1 MLLTYYGDD
10 FSGSTDVMEAL
21 TLGGV
26 PAVLFL
32 EPPTPQA
39 LERFPECQAVGVA
52 GVSRSES
59 PAWMEVHLPRIFSAL
74 SDLGAPLCHYKVC
87 STFDSSPTH
96 GNIGKAVEIGR
107 SVFGAT
113 TVPMVVGAPVLRR
126 YVLFA
131 NLFATV
137 EGVSYRIDRHPTMSR
152 HPVTPMREGD
162 LRVHL
167 SEQTALATGLVDILA
182 LQQGMGLERFR
193 DEAARGTA
201 IVLFDTLDEPTLIE
215 AGRAIWES
223 KSAFSVG
230 SSGVEYALLAYWR
243 RQGLLPPKPAVHD
256 AGVVDRLLVVSGSCS
271 PRSGEQIEWAVR
283 NGFRGLRIDPLAFDE
298 DGIRASALAALAGG
312 ESVVVYSAA
321 GPGDIIDKPGLQQEL
336 GLRVGRFAAD
346 LVRRSGVRRIVVAG
360 GDTSGRVGQA
370 LGITA
375 LTMVR
380 PFAPGSPLC
389 RIWASESWTDGVEI
403 LFKGGQVG
411 GVRLFGEVRD
421 GRTIS

>member
-32 EPPTPQA
+32 EPPSPEA
-39 LERFPECQAVGVA
+39 LKRFPECKAVGVA

-59 PAWMEVHLPRIFSAL
+59 PEWMAGNLSGVFRAL
-74 SDLGAPLCHYKVC
+74 GQIGAPICHYKVC

-96 GNIGKAVEIGR
+96 GSIGKAVEIGR
-107 SVFGAT
+107 EVFGDGA
-113 TVPMVVGAPVLRR
+113 VPMVVGAPVLRR

-137 EGVSYRIDRHPTMSR
+137 EGVSFRIDRHPTMSR

-167 SEQTALATGLVDILA
+167 AAQTKLATGHVDILA
-182 LQQGMGLERFR
+182 LQRAEGLERFR
-193 DEAARGTA
+193 EEAGRGA
-201 IVLFDTLDEPTLIE
+201 EIVLFDTLDDQSLRE

-223 KSAFSVG
+223 KCAFAAG

-243 RQGLLPPKPAVHD
+243 EQGMLPARPEVRD
-256 AGVVDRLLVVSGSCS
+256 AGAVDPLLVVSGSCS
-271 PRSGEQIEWAVR
+271 PRTGEQIEWAMR
-283 NGFRGLRIDPLAFDE
+283 NGFRCIRVNPSAFDE
-298 DGIRASALAALAGG
+298 QSICESARTALARG

-321 GPGDIIDKPGLQQEL
+321 GPGDIVDKPGLQQEL
-336 GLRVGRFAAD
+336 GLSLGRLTAD
-346 LVRRSGVRRIVVAG
+346 LVRSSGVRRVVVAG

-389 RIWASESWTDGVEI
+389 RIWAEESWIDGAEI

-411 GVRLFGEVRD
+411 GVSLFGEVRA
-421 GRTIS
+421 GKPVV